1 MNVISYNLKRHI
13 ELLNHQKNVI
23 SQDKSFF
30 KENQAEFLELSRYN
44 AAVDQ
49 HIFWENR
56 FEVASLIQTFLNQEI
71 NAEEFHDSVFGL
83 RRNHIDKCDKFL
95 SKLVS
100 GEIKEFFPN
109 KESYKLKGFLSSLYF
124 ECEHFEVNSDE
135 ETFYNSIRN
144 GFLKFQKILNEE

>member
-56 FEVASLIQTFLNQEI
+56 FEVASLIQTFLNKEI
-71 NAEEFHDSVFGL
+71 NAISFY
-83 RRNHIDKCDKFL
+83 R
-95 SKLVS
+95 
-100 GEIKEFFPN
+100 
-109 KESYKLKGFLSSLYF
+109 SYKLKGFLSSLYF
-124 ECEHFEVNSDE
+124 ECEH
-135 ETFYNSIRN
+135 
-144 GFLKFQKILNEE
+144 

>member
-1 MNVISYNLKRHI
+1 MNGISYNLKRHI

-56 FEVASLIQTFLNQEI
+56 FEVASLIQTFLNKEI
-71 NAEEFHDSVFGL
+71 NAEKFHDSVFGL

-100 GEIKEFFPN
+100 EEIKEFFPN

-124 ECEHFEVNSDE
+124 ECEHFEMNWDE
-135 ETFYNSIRN
+135 ERFYNSIRN

>member
-1 MNVISYNLKRHI
+1 MNVINYNFKKHL

-23 SQDKSFF
+23 SQNKSFF
-30 KENQAEFLELSRYN
+30 NENRSEFWELNRYN
-44 AAVDQ
+44 IAVDQ

-56 FEVASLIQTFLNQEI
+56 FEVASLIQTFLNKEI

-95 SKLVS
+95 AKLVS

-109 KESYKLKGFLSSLYF
+109 KEAYKLKGFLSSLYG
-124 ECEHFEVNSDE
+124 ECEYFEMNWDE

>member
-1 MNVISYNLKRHI
+1 MNLINYNLKKHI
-13 ELLNHQKNVI
+13 ELLNHQKKLRI
-23 SQDKSFF
+23 QDKSFL
-30 KENQAEFLELSRYN
+30 KENQAEFLELTRYN
-44 AAVDQ
+44 AAVDH

-56 FEVASLIQTFLNQEI
+56 FEVASLIQTFLNHEI
-71 NAEEFHDSVFGL
+71 TAKEFHDCVFGL

-95 SKLVS
+95 AKLVS

-109 KESYKLKGFLSSLYF
+109 KEAYKLKGFLSSLYG
-124 ECEHFEVNSDE
+124 ECEYFEMNWDE